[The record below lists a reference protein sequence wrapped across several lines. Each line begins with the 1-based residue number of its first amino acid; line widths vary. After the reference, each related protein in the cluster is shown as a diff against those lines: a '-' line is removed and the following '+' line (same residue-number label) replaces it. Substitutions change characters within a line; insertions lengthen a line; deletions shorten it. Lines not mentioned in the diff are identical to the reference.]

1 MVSWCLPAVYVSGPG
16 VEALLRSEGGLTE
29 AEAKAGGPIT
39 SLPLSTRR
47 AVLEAV
53 VRPRPGK
60 LELMRH
66 EVVGEELGPAQRQER
81 LMAAF
86 DTALQVG
93 TQTERG
99 HSRQAARRQGGGS
112 QTDRQS
118 TARDRLTG

>member
-1 MVSWCLPAVYVSGPG
+1 MVSWCLAAVYVSGPG
-16 VEALLRSEGGLTE
+16 VEALLRSKGGLSE
-29 AEAKAGGPIT
+29 AEARGGGPIT

-93 TQTERG
+93 RD
-99 HSRQAARRQGGGS
+99 
-112 QTDRQS
+112 TDR
-118 TARDRLTG
+118 TRT